1 MRRYE
6 LVDRRRIEL
15 RTDVPIPAPGAGEVL
30 VRVKA
35 CTVCGRSDLVY
46 YHYLGLRAHCA
57 EGCFGHEIAGVV
69 EGIGPR
75 VRAVAEGDRVF
86 IRTPLSSGYADYAL
100 AREVAVGRLPS
111 SIPFDQGAILQLLPL
126 AVHATRGVR
135 LGDTVLI
142 VGQGPVGLM
151 ALQVV
156 RLRGA
161 SFVAVTDRDPWRLER
176 SRAFRAD
183 VARVAG
189 PAEGNG
195 NGATHA
201 AKQFEEPFDV
211 AIDAVGTP
219 RTLQTCIDAVRHN
232 GLVVLLGTHHVDT
245 VVPVDLVQWEK
256 KSLRVHSSAEP
267 DDEARRRSLATAERL
282 VRTNSIALEPL
293 LTHRYPLERLQDA
306 VDHLSASAVL
316 SPEAHPTLPA
326 VPHETLKVA
335 ICP

>member
-6 LVDRRRIEL
+6 LVGRRRIEL
-15 RTDVPIPAPGAGEVL
+15 RTDVPVPEPGAGEVL
-30 VRVKA
+30 VKVKA

-69 EGIGPR
+69 EGVGPR

-111 SIPFDQGAILQLLPL
+111 RIPFEQGAILQLLPL

-135 LGDTVLI
+135 LGDHVLI
-142 VGQGPVGLM
+142 AGQGPVGLM

-161 SFVAVTDRDPWRLER
+161 AFVAVTDRDPWRLER
-176 SRAFRAD
+176 SRAFGAD
-183 VARVAG
+183 VARVVD

-195 NGATHA
+195 SGVTTGG
-201 AKQFEEPFDV
+201 EPFDV

-219 RTLQTCIDAVRHN
+219 RTLQVCIDAVRHN

-256 KSLRVHSSAEP
+256 KSLRVHSSAEA
-267 DDEARRRSLATAERL
+267 DDEARRRALATAERL
-282 VRTNSIALEPL
+282 VKANSIALEPL
-293 LTHRYPLERLQDA
+293 LTHRYPLERLQEA

-316 SPEAHPTLPA
+316 SPDAQPTLPA

>member
-6 LVDRRRIEL
+6 LVGRQRIEL
-15 RTDVPIPAPGAGEVL
+15 RTDVPVPEPGTGEVL
-30 VRVKA
+30 VKVKA

-57 EGCFGHEIAGVV
+57 EGCFGHEISGIV
-69 EGIGPR
+69 ESVGPR

-100 AREVAVGRLPS
+100 AREVAVGHLPS
-111 SIPFDQGAILQLLPL
+111 QIPFDQGAILQLLPL

-135 LGDTVLI
+135 LGDNVLI

-151 ALQVV
+151 ALQVA

-161 SFVAVTDRDPWRLER
+161 AFVAVTDRDPWRLER
-176 SRAFRAD
+176 SRALRAD
-183 VARVAG
+183 VARVAE
-189 PAEGNG
+189 PVEGNG
-195 NGATHA
+195 SGAPVENP
-201 AKQFEEPFDV
+201 FEEPFDV
-211 AIDAVGTP
+211 TIDAVGTP
-219 RTLQTCIDAVRHN
+219 RTLQTCIDSVRHN

-245 VVPVDLVQWEK
+245 VVPLDLVQWEK

-267 DDEARRRSLATAERL
+267 DDEARRKALATAERL
-282 VRTNSIALEPL
+282 VRSNSIALEPL
-293 LTHRYPLERLQDA
+293 LTHRYPLERLQEA
-306 VDHLSASAVL
+306 VDHLSASAIL
-316 SPEAHPTLPA
+316 SPEAAPTLPA
-326 VPHETLKVA
+326 VPPETLKVA